1 MQVKTALAACAIA
14 AVVATMTASLHA
26 RDESLVAARELY
38 GSAAYE
44 DALTMLNGLI
54 EGNHTP
60 EENQSIGLYRV
71 LCLIALGRT
80 TEADRAVEAFIAQDP
95 LYHPSAAD
103 VSPRMRAAFSDAR
116 KRMLPSIIQR
126 EYVEAKAAFDRQDF
140 ATAASA
146 FKRVLD
152 ELADPDIAVTASQL
166 PLSDLRTLAVGF
178 HDLSAKASAPPP
190 PVVLAAPAPAAA
202 PVRDF
207 RRLYTIGDRGVV
219 PPTTVRQSVP
229 AFPGI
234 VTGGLTGM
242 IEILISATGIV
253 ESARMLVPIQPQYD
267 RLVLSAAKKWQYE
280 PATVDGVPVK
290 FLKTVQIS
298 VKPSLAP

>member
-95 LYHPSAAD
+95 LYRPSAAD

-116 KRMLPSIIQR
+116 KRMLPSIIQQ

-140 ATAASA
+140 ATAAVA

-152 ELADPDIAVTASQL
+152 ELADPDITVTASQL

-190 PVVLAAPAPAAA
+190 PVVVAPPAPAAA

-207 RRLYTIGDRGVV
+207 RRLYTIGDRSVV

-229 AFPGI
+229 TFPGI

-253 ESARMLVPIQPQYD
+253 ESATMLVPIQPQYD